1 MSDLKEVINL
11 RDKFFEEQE
20 KLYLA
25 MVNQIN
31 SQMKELLKN
40 DLGNQ
45 LANNCARD
53 FAGEIV
59 RNYLPV
65 NTGEMYITAD
75 QMFDRIINFRYDN
88 DIDPLSS
95 NEEIRKMLYNNENSE
110 IFNQIAEESQKAQ
123 EKLFTIDR
131 KKDSITKNAQEAYR
145 DKKKKT
151 NKEGDIITNKKGY
164 IIYDELTGKKGKF
177 LEYEGKNG
185 QQHKRSEM
193 HADHIQSREAARYNS
208 EYITEKGVE
217 KLKEFI
223 NSDDNFQIIHASA
236 NTSKGDVRAY
246 LGKDGKVYC
255 DKDKGVDI
263 TYKATPEQMA
273 EVTCQMWEKIDEG
286 RKGQSEKK
294 IKTLKK
300 AGYLDKNCKVKKEAK
315 EKLEKQY
322 EKSMN
327 EESRVILKNIKYHS
341 VGKTAMKSTAA
352 SFPKIFAGQIMY
364 YGIPPIVYETKCII
378 KNRNVDLDNFFIK
391 LQKAFKRIIEYMQ
404 SKLSNMFSNIAHNSL
419 KSFLRS
425 FFYII
430 IDLLKATVKKI
441 FIMIKEVVMSF
452 VNSIKI
458 LGDKN
463 RTAAEKADA
472 IVNTL
477 GITISSIAVN
487 VIIEYLEVQFP
498 FLKPFT
504 DPLQVIITILT
515 TNIVM
520 LILQKM
526 DIFNVRYGLMV
537 AKIKEIFEE
546 GRAEYREQ
554 LQQLEDETYK
564 NIDKIL
570 EQTEFELFNVI
581 TDISSADINEKDLK
595 DEIDIIN
602 KTFNMGIDLE
612 KEWNQFAY
620 N

>member
-95 NEEIRKMLYNNENSE
+95 NEEIRKMFYNNENRE
-110 IFNQIAEESQKAQ
+110 MLNKIAEESQKAQ
-123 EKLFTIDR
+123 KQLFTEDR
-131 KKDSITKNAQEAYR
+131 SQDKLDREGKLKYRESKKDENGLLT
-145 DKKKKT
+145 
-151 NKEGDIITNKKGY
+151 
-164 IIYDELTGKKGKF
+164 DELTGQKGEF
-177 LEYEGKNG
+177 LEYEKNG
-185 QQHKRSEM
+185 QKYQKSDM
-193 HADHIQSREAARYNS
+193 HADHIQARAAAKYNS

-217 KLKEFI
+217 ELKEFI

-236 NTSKGDVRAY
+236 NTSKGDVR
-246 LGKDGKVYC
+246 VY
-255 DKDKGVDI
+255 DENGIDI
-263 TYKATPEQMA
+263 TYKATPEQMTEA
-273 EVTCQMWEKIDEG
+273 TCQMWEKDTKSG
-286 RKGQSEKK
+286 N
-294 IKTLKK
+294 KK
-300 AGYLDKNCKVKKEAK
+300 AILKEKGYLDEDGKKVKKEVR
-315 EKLEKQY
+315 EKLKKQY

-327 EESRVILKNIKYHS
+327 EESKVILKNIKYHS

-570 EQTEFELFNVI
+570 EQTEFEIFNVI
-581 TDISSADINEKDLK
+581 TDIYSADINEKDLK

>member
-1 MSDLKEVINL
+1 MSNLEEVINL
-11 RDKFFEEQE
+11 RDKFFEEQD

-40 DLGNQ
+40 NLGNQ
-45 LANNCARD
+45 LANNCAKD

-95 NEEIRKMLYNNENSE
+95 NDEIRKMIYNNENSE

-123 EKLFTIDR
+123 KQLFIEDRSQDKLDR
-131 KKDSITKNAQEAYR
+131 EGKLRYRESKKDENGILT
-145 DKKKKT
+145 
-151 NKEGDIITNKKGY
+151 
-164 IIYDELTGKKGKF
+164 DELTGQKGEL
-177 LEYEGKNG
+177 LEFEKNG
-185 QQHKRSEM
+185 QKYQKSDM
-193 HADHIQSREAARYNS
+193 HADHIQSRAAATYNS

-217 KLKEFI
+217 ELREFI

-236 NTSKGDVRAY
+236 NTSKGDAR
-246 LGKDGKVYC
+246 VY
-255 DKDKGVDI
+255 DKNGIDI
-263 TYKATPEQMA
+263 TYKATPEQMVEA
-273 EVTCQMWEKIDEG
+273 TCERWEEDTKSGNKKTIL
-286 RKGQSEKK
+286 KEK
-294 IKTLKK
+294 
-300 AGYLDKNCKVKKEAK
+300 GYLDKNGKVKKEVK

-322 EKSMN
+322 KKSMN
-327 EESRVILKNIKYHS
+327 KESRVILQNINYSS
-341 VGKTAMKSTAA
+341 VSKSAFNNTVM
-352 SFPKIFAGQIMY
+352 SFPKILAGQLMY

-378 KNRNVDLDNFFIK
+378 KNRNVDLDGFFVK
-391 LQKAFKRIIEYMQ
+391 LKKAFKRIIAYMQ
-404 SKLSNMFSNIAHNSL
+404 SKLKNIIGNMAQNSL
-419 KSFLRS
+419 KSFLRN
-425 FFYII
+425 FFDMII
-430 IDLLKATVKKI
+430 EMLKATVKRI
-441 FIMIKEVVMSF
+441 FKMIKDVVMAL

-472 IVNTL
+472 VVTTL

-487 VIIEYLEVQFP
+487 VIIEILEKQCAP
-498 FLKPFT
+498 LKPFT

-520 LILQKM
+520 LILQKV

-546 GRAEYREQ
+546 GRAEYKEQ
-554 LQQLEDETYK
+554 LKLLEDETNT

-570 EQTEFELFNVI
+570 EQTEFEIFNVI
-581 TDISSADINEKDLK
+581 TDISSADINERDLK

-602 KTFNMGIDLE
+602 KTFNMGIDLQE
-612 KEWNQFAY
+612 EWNQFAY

>member
-1 MSDLKEVINL
+1 MSNLEEVINL
-11 RDKFFEEQE
+11 RDKFFEEQD

-40 DLGNQ
+40 NLGNQ
-45 LANNCARD
+45 LASNCAKD

-95 NEEIRKMLYNNENSE
+95 NDEIRKMFYNNENRE
-110 IFNQIAEESQKAQ
+110 MLNKIAEESQKAQ
-123 EKLFTIDR
+123 KQLFIEDRSQDKLDR
-131 KKDSITKNAQEAYR
+131 KGKLKYRESKKDENGILT
-145 DKKKKT
+145 
-151 NKEGDIITNKKGY
+151 
-164 IIYDELTGKKGKF
+164 DELTGQKGEL
-177 LEYEGKNG
+177 LEFEKNG
-185 QQHKRSEM
+185 QKYQKSDM
-193 HADHIQSREAARYNS
+193 HADHIQARASAKYNS
-208 EYITEKGVE
+208 EYITEKGVDE
-217 KLKEFI
+217 LRKFI

-236 NTSKGDVRAY
+236 NTSKGDVRVY
-246 LGKDGKVYC
+246 LGKDGNVYC

-273 EVTCQMWEKIDEG
+273 EVTCQIWEKDTKSGNKKTIL
-286 RKGQSEKK
+286 KEK
-294 IKTLKK
+294 
-300 AGYLDKNCKVKKEAK
+300 GYLDKKGEKVKKEVR

-327 EESRVILKNIKYHS
+327 KESRVILQNIKYHS
-341 VGKTAMKSTAA
+341 VGKTAMKNTVA
-352 SFPKIFAGQIMY
+352 SFPKILAGQLMY

-378 KNRNVDLDNFFIK
+378 KNRNVDLDGFFVK
-391 LQKAFKRIIEYMQ
+391 LKKAFKRIIAYMQ
-404 SKLSNMFSNIAHNSL
+404 SKLKNIIGNMAQNSL
-419 KSFLRS
+419 KSFLRN
-425 FFYII
+425 FFDMII
-430 IDLLKATVKKI
+430 EMLKATVKRI
-441 FIMIKEVVMSF
+441 FKMIKDVVMAL

-472 IVNTL
+472 VVTTL

-487 VIIEYLEVQFP
+487 VIIEILEKQCAP
-498 FLKPFT
+498 LKPFT

-520 LILQKM
+520 LILQKV

-554 LQQLEDETYK
+554 LQQLENETYK

-570 EQTEFELFNVI
+570 EQTEFEIFNVI

-595 DEIDIIN
+595 DEINIIN
-602 KTFNMGIDLE
+602 ETFNMGIDLQE
-612 KEWNQFAY
+612 EWNQFAY

>member
-1 MSDLKEVINL
+1 MSNLEEVINL

-31 SQMKELLKN
+31 SQMRKLLKN
-40 DLGNQ
+40 DLGNE

-95 NEEIRKMLYNNENSE
+95 NEEIRKMFYNNENRE
-110 IFNQIAEESQKAQ
+110 MLNKIAEESQKAQ
-123 EKLFTIDR
+123 KQLFTEDR
-131 KKDSITKNAQEAYR
+131 SQDKLDREGKLKYRESKKDENGLLT
-145 DKKKKT
+145 
-151 NKEGDIITNKKGY
+151 
-164 IIYDELTGKKGKF
+164 DELTGQKGEF
-177 LEYEGKNG
+177 LEYEKNG
-185 QQHKRSEM
+185 QKYQKSDM
-193 HADHIQSREAARYNS
+193 HADHIQARAAAKYNS

-217 KLKEFI
+217 ELKEFI

-236 NTSKGDVRAY
+236 NTSKGDVR
-246 LGKDGKVYC
+246 VY
-255 DKDKGVDI
+255 DENGIDI
-263 TYKATPEQMA
+263 TYKATPEQMTEA
-273 EVTCQMWEKIDEG
+273 TCQMWEKDTKSG
-286 RKGQSEKK
+286 N
-294 IKTLKK
+294 KK
-300 AGYLDKNCKVKKEAK
+300 AILKEKGYLDEDGKKVKKEVR
-315 EKLEKQY
+315 EKLKKQY

-425 FFYII
+425 FFYIL

-554 LQQLEDETYK
+554 LQQLENETYK

-602 KTFNMGIDLE
+602 KTFNMGINLQE
-612 KEWNQFAY
+612 EWSQFAY

>member
-1 MSDLKEVINL
+1 MSNLEEVINL

-31 SQMKELLKN
+31 SQMRKLLKN
-40 DLGNQ
+40 DLGNE

-123 EKLFTIDR
+123 EKLFTVPR
-131 KKDSITKNAQEAYR
+131 KKDKITAEAQEAYR

-177 LEYEGKNG
+177 LKYEGKNG
-185 QQHKRSEM
+185 QQHQKSDM
-193 HADHIQSREAARYNS
+193 HADHIQSRDAARYNS
-208 EYITEKGVE
+208 EYITDKGVE
-217 KLKEFI
+217 ELREFI
-223 NSDDNFQIIHASA
+223 NSDDNFQIIHSSA
-236 NTSKGDVRAY
+236 NTSKGDVR
-246 LGKDGKVYC
+246 VY
-255 DKDKGVDI
+255 DENGIDI
-263 TYKATPEQMA
+263 TYKATPEQYT
-273 EVTCQMWEKIDEG
+273 EVICNMWEKIDEHK
-286 RKGQSEKK
+286 KGKSEKK
-294 IKTLKK
+294 IETLKK
-300 AGYLDKNCKVKKEAK
+300 AGYLDKNGKVRKDTK
-315 EKLEKQY
+315 EKLQDSIK
-322 EKSMN
+322 KSMN
-327 EESRVILKNIKYHS
+327 EESIVILKNIKYHS

-425 FFYII
+425 FFYIL

-504 DPLQVIITILT
+504 DPLQVIISILT

-554 LQQLEDETYK
+554 LQQLENETYK

>member
-1 MSDLKEVINL
+1 MSNLEEVINL

-31 SQMKELLKN
+31 SQMRKLLKN
-40 DLGNQ
+40 DLGNE

-95 NEEIRKMLYNNENSE
+95 NEEIRKMFYNNENRE
-110 IFNQIAEESQKAQ
+110 MLNKIAEESQKAQ
-123 EKLFTIDR
+123 KQLFTEDR
-131 KKDSITKNAQEAYR
+131 SQDKLDREGKLKYRESKKDENGLLT
-145 DKKKKT
+145 
-151 NKEGDIITNKKGY
+151 
-164 IIYDELTGKKGKF
+164 DELTGQKGEF
-177 LEYEGKNG
+177 LEYEKNG
-185 QQHKRSEM
+185 QKYQKSDM
-193 HADHIQSREAARYNS
+193 HADHIQARAAAKYNS

-217 KLKEFI
+217 ELKEFI

-236 NTSKGDVRAY
+236 NTSKGDVR
-246 LGKDGKVYC
+246 VY
-255 DKDKGVDI
+255 DENGIDI
-263 TYKATPEQMA
+263 TYKATPEQMTEA
-273 EVTCQMWEKIDEG
+273 TCQMWEKDTKSG
-286 RKGQSEKK
+286 N
-294 IKTLKK
+294 KK
-300 AGYLDKNCKVKKEAK
+300 AILKEKGYLDEDGKKVKKEVR
-315 EKLEKQY
+315 EKLKKQY

-327 EESRVILKNIKYHS
+327 EESKVILKNIKYHS

-352 SFPKIFAGQIMY
+352 SFPRIFAGQIMY

-378 KNRNVDLDNFFIK
+378 KNRNANLDNFFVK
-391 LQKAFKRIIEYMQ
+391 LKKAFKRIIAYMQ
-404 SKLSNMFSNIAHNSL
+404 SKLKNIMGNIAHNSL
-419 KSFLRS
+419 KSFLRN
-425 FFYII
+425 FFDMII
-430 IDLLKATVKKI
+430 EMLKGTVKKI
-441 FIMIKEVVMSF
+441 FKMIKDIVMAF

-458 LGDKN
+458 LGDKK

-472 IVNTL
+472 VVTTL

-487 VIIEYLEVQFP
+487 VIIEILEKQCP
-498 FLKPFT
+498 PLKPFT

-520 LILQKM
+520 LILQKV

-546 GRAEYREQ
+546 GRTEYKEQ
-554 LQQLEDETYK
+554 LKLLEEETYT
-564 NIDKIL
+564 NIDKLL
-570 EQTEFELFNVI
+570 EETEFEIFNVI

-602 KTFNMGIDLE
+602 KTFNMGINLQE
-612 KEWNQFAY
+612 EWSQFAY

>member
-1 MSDLKEVINL
+1 MSNLEEVINL

-123 EKLFTIDR
+123 KQLFTEDR
-131 KKDSITKNAQEAYR
+131 SQDRLDREGKLKYRESKKDENGILT
-145 DKKKKT
+145 
-151 NKEGDIITNKKGY
+151 
-164 IIYDELTGKKGKF
+164 DELTGQKGEF
-177 LEYEGKNG
+177 LEYEKNG
-185 QQHKRSEM
+185 QKYQKSDM
-193 HADHIQSREAARYNS
+193 HADHIQSRAAAKYNS

-217 KLKEFI
+217 ELKEFI

-236 NTSKGDVRAY
+236 NTSKGDVR
-246 LGKDGKVYC
+246 VY
-255 DKDKGVDI
+255 DENGIDI
-263 TYKATPEQMA
+263 TYKATPEQMVEA
-273 EVTCQMWEKIDEG
+273 TCKIWEKHTKSGNKNAIL
-286 RKGQSEKK
+286 KEK
-294 IKTLKK
+294 
-300 AGYLDKNCKVKKEAK
+300 GYLDKNDKVKKDVR
-315 EKLEKQY
+315 EKLKKQY

-327 EESRVILKNIKYHS
+327 EESKIILKNIKYHS

-463 RTAAEKADA
+463 RTAEEKADA

-570 EQTEFELFNVI
+570 EQTEFEIFNVI
-581 TDISSADINEKDLK
+581 TDIYSADINEKDLK

>member
-123 EKLFTIDR
+123 KQLFTEDRSQDKLDRRKSKYRESKID
-131 KKDSITKNAQEAYR
+131 
-145 DKKKKT
+145 
-151 NKEGDIITNKKGY
+151 GKGN
-164 IIYDELTGKKGKF
+164 IYDELTGKKGKF
-177 LEYEGKNG
+177 LKYEGKNG
-185 QQHKRSEM
+185 QQHQKSDM

-217 KLKEFI
+217 ELREFI
-223 NSDDNFQIIHASA
+223 NSNNNFQIIHASA
-236 NTSKGDVRAY
+236 NTSKGDVR
-246 LGKDGKVYC
+246 VY
-255 DKDKGVDI
+255 DENEVDI
-263 TYKATPEQMA
+263 TYKATPEQYT
-273 EVTCQMWEKIDEG
+273 EVICNRLETKYEDRAG
-286 RKGQSEKK
+286 KGEKK

-300 AGYLDKNCKVKKEAK
+300 AGYLDKNGKVRKEVK
-315 EKLEKQY
+315 EKLQNSIK
-322 EKSMN
+322 KSMN

-341 VGKTAMKSTAA
+341 VGKTAMKNTVA
-352 SFPKIFAGQIMY
+352 SFPKIFAGQLMY
-364 YGIPPIVYETKCII
+364 YGIPPMVYETKCII
-378 KNRNVDLDNFFIK
+378 KNRNTDLDNFFVK
-391 LQKAFKRIIEYMQ
+391 LQKAFKRIIAYMQ

-441 FIMIKEVVMSF
+441 FIMIKEVVMAF

-472 IVNTL
+472 VVTTL

-498 FLKPFT
+498 FLKSFT

-546 GRAEYREQ
+546 GRAEYKEQ
-554 LQQLEDETYK
+554 LKLLEDETYT
-564 NIDKIL
+564 NIDKLL
-570 EQTEFELFNVI
+570 EEAEFEIFNVI

-595 DEIDIIN
+595 YEIDIIN

-612 KEWNQFAY
+612 EEWNQFAY

>member
-1 MSDLKEVINL
+1 MSNLEEVINL

-31 SQMKELLKN
+31 SQMKELLKK
-40 DLGNQ
+40 DLGNEFMT
-45 LANNCARD
+45 NCARD

-59 RNYLPV
+59 RNYLPM

-123 EKLFTIDR
+123 KQLFTVPR
-131 KKDSITKNAQEAYR
+131 KGDKITEKATKEYR
-145 DKKKKT
+145 DSRT
-151 NKEGDIITNKKGY
+151 NEKGF
-164 IIYDELTGKKGKF
+164 IYDELTGKKGK
-177 LEYEGKNG
+177 
-185 QQHKRSEM
+185 SDM
-193 HADHIQSREAARYNS
+193 HADHIQARAAAKYNS

-217 KLKEFI
+217 ELKEFI

-236 NTSKGDVRAY
+236 NTSKGDVR
-246 LGKDGKVYC
+246 VY
-255 DKDKGVDI
+255 DENGIDI
-263 TYKATPEQMA
+263 TYKATPEQMVEA
-273 EVTCQMWEKIDEG
+273 TCKRWKEHTKSGNKNAILKEK
-286 RKGQSEKK
+286 
-294 IKTLKK
+294 
-300 AGYLDKNCKVKKEAK
+300 GYLDKNDEVKKDVR
-315 EKLEKQY
+315 EKLKKQY

-327 EESRVILKNIKYHS
+327 EESKVILKNIKYHS
-341 VGKTAMKSTAA
+341 VGKTAMKNTVA
-352 SFPKIFAGQIMY
+352 SFPKIFAGQLMY

-378 KNRNVDLDNFFIK
+378 SNKNAGLDSFFVK
-391 LQKAFKRIIEYMQ
+391 LQKAFKRVINYMR
-404 SKLSNMFSNIAHNSL
+404 SKLKNIMGNIAHNSL
-419 KSFLRS
+419 KSFLRN
-425 FFYII
+425 FFYIL
-430 IDLLKATVKKI
+430 IDLLKATVKRVFK
-441 FIMIKEVVMSF
+441 MIKDIVMAL

-487 VIIEYLEVQFP
+487 VIIEYLEIQFP
-498 FLKPFT
+498 FLKPLS

-515 TNIVM
+515 ANISM

-546 GRAEYREQ
+546 GRAEYKEQ
-554 LQQLEDETYK
+554 LKLLEDETYT
-564 NIDKIL
+564 NIDKLL
-570 EQTEFELFNVI
+570 EEAEFELFNVI
-581 TDISSADINEKDLK
+581 TDISSADVNEKDLK

>member
-1 MSDLKEVINL
+1 MSNLEEVINL

-31 SQMKELLKN
+31 SQMRKLLKN
-40 DLGNQ
+40 DLGNE

-59 RNYLPV
+59 RNYLPM

-95 NEEIRKMLYNNENSE
+95 NEEIRKMFYNNENRE
-110 IFNQIAEESQKAQ
+110 MLNKIAEESQKAQ
-123 EKLFTIDR
+123 KQLFTEDR
-131 KKDSITKNAQEAYR
+131 YSDGTQNRINNYR
-145 DKKKKT
+145 R
-151 NKEGDIITNKKGY
+151 NKEKESNGVLI
-164 IIYDELTGKKGKF
+164 DELTS
-177 LEYEGKNG
+177 KNLDD
-185 QQHKRSEM
+185 SLVNV
-193 HADHIQSREAARYNS
+193 DHIQPRAKAQYNKD
-208 EYITEKGVE
+208 YITEKGI
-217 KLKEFI
+217 KELQEFY
-223 NSDDNFQIIHASA
+223 NSKFNFQIINETA
-236 NTSKGDVRAY
+236 NKSKNA
-246 LGKDGKVYC
+246 
-255 DKDKGVDI
+255 
-263 TYKATPEQMA
+263 TYSEDPKTMTENI
-273 EVTCQMWEKIDEG
+273 CEKW
-286 RKGQSEKK
+286 RNNYK
-294 IKTLKK
+294 LKE
-300 AGYLDKNCKVKKEAK
+300 AGYLEESGKVKPEVKERLYNNIK
-315 EKLEKQY
+315 
-322 EKSMN
+322 KSMN

-425 FFYII
+425 FFYIL

-554 LQQLEDETYK
+554 LQQLENETYK

>member
-11 RDKFFEEQE
+11 RDKFFEEQD

-31 SQMKELLKN
+31 SQMKELLKK
-40 DLGNQ
+40 DLGNEFMT
-45 LANNCARD
+45 NCARD

-236 NTSKGDVRAY
+236 NTSKGDVR
-246 LGKDGKVYC
+246 VY
-255 DKDKGVDI
+255 DENGIDI
-263 TYKATPEQMA
+263 TYKATPEQMVEA
-273 EVTCQMWEKIDEG
+273 TCERWEEDTKSG
-286 RKGQSEKK
+286 N
-294 IKTLKK
+294 KK
-300 AGYLDKNCKVKKEAK
+300 AILKEKGYLDKNGKVKKEVK
-315 EKLEKQY
+315 EKLKKQY
-322 EKSMN
+322 KESMN
-327 EESRVILKNIKYHS
+327 KESGIILQNINYSSVSKNAFNNT
-341 VGKTAMKSTAA
+341 VM

-378 KNRNVDLDNFFIK
+378 SNKNAGLDSFFVK
-391 LQKAFKRIIEYMQ
+391 LQKAFKRVINYMR
-404 SKLSNMFSNIAHNSL
+404 SKLKNIMGNIAHNSL
-419 KSFLRS
+419 KSFLRN
-425 FFYII
+425 FFYIL
-430 IDLLKATVKKI
+430 IDLLKATVKRVFK
-441 FIMIKEVVMSF
+441 MIKDIVMAL

-487 VIIEYLEVQFP
+487 VIIEYLEIQFP
-498 FLKPFT
+498 FLKPLS

-515 TNIVM
+515 ANISM

-554 LQQLEDETYK
+554 LKLLEDETYT
-564 NIDKIL
+564 NIDKLL
-570 EQTEFELFNVI
+570 EEAEFELFNVI

-595 DEIDIIN
+595 EEIDIIN
-602 KTFNMGIDLE
+602 KTFNMGIDLQE
-612 KEWNQFAY
+612 EWNQFAY

>member
-1 MSDLKEVINL
+1 MSNLEEVINL

-95 NEEIRKMLYNNENSE
+95 NDEIRKMLYNNENSE

-123 EKLFTIDR
+123 KRLFTEDR
-131 KKDSITKNAQEAYR
+131 SQDKLDREGKLKYRESKKDENGLLT
-145 DKKKKT
+145 
-151 NKEGDIITNKKGY
+151 
-164 IIYDELTGKKGKF
+164 DELTGQKGEF
-177 LEYEGKNG
+177 LEYEKNG
-185 QQHKRSEM
+185 QKYQKIDM
-193 HADHIQSREAARYNS
+193 HADHIQARAAAKYNS

-236 NTSKGDVRAY
+236 NTSKGDVR
-246 LGKDGKVYC
+246 VY
-255 DKDKGVDI
+255 DENGIDI
-263 TYKATPEQMA
+263 TYKATPEQMVEA
-273 EVTCQMWEKIDEG
+273 TCERWEEDTKSG
-286 RKGQSEKK
+286 N
-294 IKTLKK
+294 KK
-300 AGYLDKNCKVKKEAK
+300 AILKEKGYLDKNDEVKKDVR
-315 EKLEKQY
+315 EKLKKQY

-327 EESRVILKNIKYHS
+327 EESKVILKNIKYHS

-391 LQKAFKRIIEYMQ
+391 LQKAFERIIDYMQ
-404 SKLSNMFSNIAHNSL
+404 SNLSNMFSNIAHNSL
-419 KSFLRS
+419 KSFLRI
-425 FFYII
+425 FFDMII
-430 IDLLKATVKKI
+430 EMLKGTVKKI
-441 FIMIKEVVMSF
+441 FKMIKDIVMAF

-472 IVNTL
+472 VVTTL

-487 VIIEYLEVQFP
+487 VIIEILEKQCQP
-498 FLKPFT
+498 LKPFT

-520 LILQKM
+520 LILQKV

-546 GRAEYREQ
+546 GRAEYKEQ
-554 LQQLEDETYK
+554 LKLLEDETYT
-564 NIDKIL
+564 NIDKLL
-570 EQTEFELFNVI
+570 EEAEFELFNVI

-602 KTFNMGIDLE
+602 KTFNMGINLQE
-612 KEWNQFAY
+612 EWSQFAY

>member
-1 MSDLKEVINL
+1 
-11 RDKFFEEQE
+11 
-20 KLYLA
+20 

-31 SQMKELLKN
+31 SQMRKLLKN
-40 DLGNQ
+40 DLGNE

-95 NEEIRKMLYNNENSE
+95 NEEIRKMFYNNENRE
-110 IFNQIAEESQKAQ
+110 MLNKIAEESQKAQ
-123 EKLFTIDR
+123 KQLFTEDR
-131 KKDSITKNAQEAYR
+131 SQDKLDREGKLKYRESKKDENGLLT
-145 DKKKKT
+145 
-151 NKEGDIITNKKGY
+151 
-164 IIYDELTGKKGKF
+164 DELTGQKGEF
-177 LEYEGKNG
+177 LEYEKNG
-185 QQHKRSEM
+185 QKYQKIDM
-193 HADHIQSREAARYNS
+193 HADHIQARAAAKYNS

-236 NTSKGDVRAY
+236 NTSKGDVR
-246 LGKDGKVYC
+246 VY
-255 DKDKGVDI
+255 DENGIDI
-263 TYKATPEQMA
+263 TYKATPEQMTEA
-273 EVTCQMWEKIDEG
+273 TCQMWEKDTKSG
-286 RKGQSEKK
+286 N
-294 IKTLKK
+294 KK
-300 AGYLDKNCKVKKEAK
+300 AILKEKGYLDEDGKKVKKEVR
-315 EKLEKQY
+315 EKLKKQY

-327 EESRVILKNIKYHS
+327 EESKVILKNIKYHS

-391 LQKAFKRIIEYMQ
+391 LQKAFERIIDYMQ
-404 SKLSNMFSNIAHNSL
+404 SNLSNMFSNIAHNSL
-419 KSFLRS
+419 KSFLRI
-425 FFYII
+425 FFDMII
-430 IDLLKATVKKI
+430 EMLKGTVKKI
-441 FIMIKEVVMSF
+441 FKMIKDIVMAF

-472 IVNTL
+472 VVTTL

-487 VIIEYLEVQFP
+487 VIIEILEKQCQP
-498 FLKPFT
+498 LKPFT

-520 LILQKM
+520 LILQKV

-546 GRAEYREQ
+546 GRAEYKEQ
-554 LQQLEDETYK
+554 LKLLEDETYT
-564 NIDKIL
+564 NIDKLL
-570 EQTEFELFNVI
+570 EEAEFELFNVI

-602 KTFNMGIDLE
+602 KTFNMGINLQE
-612 KEWNQFAY
+612 EWSQFAY

>member
-31 SQMKELLKN
+31 SQMKELLKK
-40 DLGNQ
+40 DLGNEFMT
-45 LANNCARD
+45 NCARD

-95 NEEIRKMLYNNENSE
+95 NEEIRKMFYNNENRE
-110 IFNQIAEESQKAQ
+110 MLNKIAEESQKAQ
-123 EKLFTIDR
+123 KQLFTENRSQDKLDR
-131 KKDSITKNAQEAYR
+131 EGKLKYRESKKDENGLLT
-145 DKKKKT
+145 
-151 NKEGDIITNKKGY
+151 
-164 IIYDELTGKKGKF
+164 DELTGQKGEF
-177 LEYEGKNG
+177 LEYEKNG
-185 QQHKRSEM
+185 QKYQKSDM
-193 HADHIQSREAARYNS
+193 HADHIQARAAAKYNS

-217 KLKEFI
+217 ELKEFY

-236 NTSKGDVRAY
+236 NTSKGDVR
-246 LGKDGKVYC
+246 VY
-255 DKDKGVDI
+255 DENGIDI
-263 TYKATPEQMA
+263 TYKATPEQMTEA
-273 EVTCQMWEKIDEG
+273 TCQMWEKDTKSG
-286 RKGQSEKK
+286 N
-294 IKTLKK
+294 KK
-300 AGYLDKNCKVKKEAK
+300 AILKEKGYLDEDGKKVKKEVR
-315 EKLEKQY
+315 EKLKKQY

-327 EESRVILKNIKYHS
+327 EESKVILKNIKYHS

-430 IDLLKATVKKI
+430 IDLLKATVKRVFK
-441 FIMIKEVVMSF
+441 MIKDIVMAL

-487 VIIEYLEVQFP
+487 VIIEYLEIQFP
-498 FLKPFT
+498 FLKPLS

-515 TNIVM
+515 ANISM

-546 GRAEYREQ
+546 GRAEYKEQ
-554 LQQLEDETYK
+554 LKLLEDETYT
-564 NIDKIL
+564 NIDKLL
-570 EQTEFELFNVI
+570 EEAEFELFNVI

-595 DEIDIIN
+595 EEIDIIN
-602 KTFNMGIDLE
+602 KTFNMGINLQE
-612 KEWNQFAY
+612 EWNQFAY

>member
-1 MSDLKEVINL
+1 MSNLEEVINL

-31 SQMKELLKN
+31 SQMKELLKK
-40 DLGNQ
+40 DLGNEFMT
-45 LANNCARD
+45 NCARD

-95 NEEIRKMLYNNENSE
+95 NEEIRKMFYNNENRE
-110 IFNQIAEESQKAQ
+110 MLNKIAEESQKAQ
-123 EKLFTIDR
+123 KQLFTEDR
-131 KKDSITKNAQEAYR
+131 SQDKLDREGKLKYRESKKDENGILT
-145 DKKKKT
+145 
-151 NKEGDIITNKKGY
+151 
-164 IIYDELTGKKGKF
+164 DELTRQKGEF
-177 LEYEGKNG
+177 LEYEKNG
-185 QQHKRSEM
+185 QKYQKSDM
-193 HADHIQSREAARYNS
+193 HADHIQARAAAKYNS

-217 KLKEFI
+217 ELKEFY

-236 NTSKGDVRAY
+236 NTSKGDVR
-246 LGKDGKVYC
+246 VY
-255 DKDKGVDI
+255 DENGIDI
-263 TYKATPEQMA
+263 TYKATPEQMVEA
-273 EVTCQMWEKIDEG
+273 TCERWEEDTKSG
-286 RKGQSEKK
+286 N
-294 IKTLKK
+294 KK
-300 AGYLDKNCKVKKEAK
+300 AILKEKGYLDEDGKKVKKEVR
-315 EKLEKQY
+315 EKLKKRY

-327 EESRVILKNIKYHS
+327 EESKVILKNIKYHS

-391 LQKAFKRIIEYMQ
+391 LQKAFERIIDYMQ
-404 SKLSNMFSNIAHNSL
+404 SNLSNMFSNIAHNSL
-419 KSFLRS
+419 KSFLRI
-425 FFYII
+425 FFDMII
-430 IDLLKATVKKI
+430 EMLKGTVKKI
-441 FIMIKEVVMSF
+441 FKMIKDIVMAF

-472 IVNTL
+472 VVTTL

-487 VIIEYLEVQFP
+487 VIIEILEKQCP
-498 FLKPFT
+498 PLKPFT

-546 GRAEYREQ
+546 GREEYREQ
-554 LQQLEDETYK
+554 LKLLEDETYT
-564 NIDKIL
+564 NIDKLL
-570 EQTEFELFNVI
+570 EEAEFELFNVI

-602 KTFNMGIDLE
+602 KTFNMGIDLQE
-612 KEWNQFAY
+612 EWNQFAY

>member
-1 MSDLKEVINL
+1 MSNLEEVINL

-59 RNYLPV
+59 RNYLPM

-95 NEEIRKMLYNNENSE
+95 NEEIRKMFYNNENRE
-110 IFNQIAEESQKAQ
+110 MLNKIAEESQKAQ
-123 EKLFTIDR
+123 KQLFTEDR
-131 KKDSITKNAQEAYR
+131 SQDKLDREGKLKYRESKKDENRLLT
-145 DKKKKT
+145 
-151 NKEGDIITNKKGY
+151 
-164 IIYDELTGKKGKF
+164 DELTGQKGEF
-177 LEYEGKNG
+177 LEYEKNG
-185 QQHKRSEM
+185 QKYQKSDM
-193 HADHIQSREAARYNS
+193 HADHIQARAAAKYNS

-217 KLKEFI
+217 ELKEFI

-236 NTSKGDVRAY
+236 NTSKGDVR
-246 LGKDGKVYC
+246 VY
-255 DKDKGVDI
+255 DENGIDI
-263 TYKATPEQMA
+263 TYKATPEQMTEA
-273 EVTCQMWEKIDEG
+273 TCQMWEKDTKSG
-286 RKGQSEKK
+286 N
-294 IKTLKK
+294 KK
-300 AGYLDKNCKVKKEAK
+300 AILKEKGYLDEDGKKVKKEVR
-315 EKLEKQY
+315 EKLKKQY

-327 EESRVILKNIKYHS
+327 EESKVILKNIKYHS
-341 VGKTAMKSTAA
+341 VGKTAMKNTVA
-352 SFPKIFAGQIMY
+352 SFPKIFAGQLMY

-378 KNRNVDLDNFFIK
+378 KNRNANLDNFFVK
-391 LQKAFKRIIEYMQ
+391 LKKAFKRVINYMR
-404 SKLSNMFSNIAHNSL
+404 SKLKNIMGNIAHNSL
-419 KSFLRS
+419 KSFLRN
-425 FFYII
+425 FFYIL
-430 IDLLKATVKKI
+430 IDLLKATVKRVFK
-441 FIMIKEVVMSF
+441 MIKDIVMAL

-487 VIIEYLEVQFP
+487 VIIEYLEIQFP
-498 FLKPFT
+498 FLKPLS

-515 TNIVM
+515 ANISM

-546 GRAEYREQ
+546 GRAEYKEQ
-554 LQQLEDETYK
+554 LKLLEDETYT
-564 NIDKIL
+564 NIDKLL
-570 EQTEFELFNVI
+570 EEVEFELFNVI

>member
-1 MSDLKEVINL
+1 MSNLEEVINL

-95 NEEIRKMLYNNENSE
+95 NDEIRKMLYNNENSE

-123 EKLFTIDR
+123 KQLFTEDR
-131 KKDSITKNAQEAYR
+131 SQDKLDREGKLKYRESKKDENGILT
-145 DKKKKT
+145 
-151 NKEGDIITNKKGY
+151 
-164 IIYDELTGKKGKF
+164 DELTGQKGEF
-177 LEYEGKNG
+177 LEYEKNG
-185 QQHKRSEM
+185 QKYQKSDM
-193 HADHIQSREAARYNS
+193 HADHIQSRAAAKYNS

-236 NTSKGDVRAY
+236 NTSKGDVRVY
-246 LGKDGKVYC
+246 LGEDGKVYC

-263 TYKATPEQMA
+263 TYKATPEQMT
-273 EVTCQMWEKIDEG
+273 EVTCQMWVKDTKSG
-286 RKGQSEKK
+286 N
-294 IKTLKK
+294 KK
-300 AGYLDKNCKVKKEAK
+300 AILKEKGYLDEDGKKVKKEVR
-315 EKLEKQY
+315 EKLKKQY

-327 EESRVILKNIKYHS
+327 EESKIILKNIKYHS

-378 KNRNVDLDNFFIK
+378 KNRNADLDNFFVK
-391 LQKAFKRIIEYMQ
+391 LKKAFKRIIAYMQ
-404 SKLSNMFSNIAHNSL
+404 SKLKNIMGNIAHNSL
-419 KSFLRS
+419 KSFLRI
-425 FFYII
+425 FFDMII
-430 IDLLKATVKKI
+430 EMLKGTIKKI
-441 FIMIKEVVMSF
+441 FKMIKDIVMAF

-472 IVNTL
+472 VVTTL

-487 VIIEYLEVQFP
+487 VIIEILEKQCP
-498 FLKPFT
+498 PLKPFT

-546 GRAEYREQ
+546 GRAEYKEQ
-554 LQQLEDETYK
+554 LKLLEEETYT
-564 NIDKIL
+564 NIDKLL
-570 EQTEFELFNVI
+570 EETEFEIFNVI

-602 KTFNMGIDLE
+602 KTFNMEINLQE
-612 KEWNQFAY
+612 EWSQFAY

>member
-1 MSDLKEVINL
+1 MSNLEEVINL

-123 EKLFTIDR
+123 KQLFTEDR
-131 KKDSITKNAQEAYR
+131 YSDGTQNRINNYR
-145 DKKKKT
+145 R
-151 NKEGDIITNKKGY
+151 NKEKESNGVLI
-164 IIYDELTGKKGKF
+164 DELTS
-177 LEYEGKNG
+177 KNLDD
-185 QQHKRSEM
+185 SLVNV
-193 HADHIQSREAARYNS
+193 DHIQPRAKAQYNKD
-208 EYITEKGVE
+208 YITEKGI
-217 KLKEFI
+217 KELQEFY
-223 NSDDNFQIIHASA
+223 NSKFNFQIINETA
-236 NTSKGDVRAY
+236 NKSKNA
-246 LGKDGKVYC
+246 
-255 DKDKGVDI
+255 
-263 TYKATPEQMA
+263 TYSEDPKTMTENI
-273 EVTCQMWEKIDEG
+273 CEKW
-286 RKGQSEKK
+286 RNNYK
-294 IKTLKK
+294 LKE
-300 AGYLDKNCKVKKEAK
+300 AGYLEESGKVKPEVKERLYNNIK
-315 EKLEKQY
+315 
-322 EKSMN
+322 KSMN
-327 EESRVILKNIKYHS
+327 EESKVILKNIKYHS

-391 LQKAFKRIIEYMQ
+391 LQKAFERIIDYMQ
-404 SKLSNMFSNIAHNSL
+404 SNLSNMFSNIAHNSL
-419 KSFLRS
+419 KSFLRI
-425 FFYII
+425 FFDMII
-430 IDLLKATVKKI
+430 EMLKGTVKKI
-441 FIMIKEVVMSF
+441 FKMIKDIVMAF

-472 IVNTL
+472 VVTTL

-487 VIIEYLEVQFP
+487 VIIEILEKQCP
-498 FLKPFT
+498 PLKPFT

-520 LILQKM
+520 LILQKV

-546 GRAEYREQ
+546 GRAEYKEQ
-554 LQQLEDETYK
+554 LKLLEDETYT
-564 NIDKIL
+564 NIDKLL
-570 EQTEFELFNVI
+570 EEAEFELFNVI

-602 KTFNMGIDLE
+602 KTFNMGIDLQE
-612 KEWNQFAY
+612 EWNQFAY

>member
-1 MSDLKEVINL
+1 MSNLEEVINL

-31 SQMKELLKN
+31 SQMRKLLKN
-40 DLGNQ
+40 DLGNE

-59 RNYLPV
+59 RNYLPM

-88 DIDPLSS
+88 DIDLLSS

-123 EKLFTIDR
+123 KQLFTEDR
-131 KKDSITKNAQEAYR
+131 YSDGTQNRINNYR
-145 DKKKKT
+145 R
-151 NKEGDIITNKKGY
+151 NKEKESNGVLI
-164 IIYDELTGKKGKF
+164 DELTS
-177 LEYEGKNG
+177 KNLDD
-185 QQHKRSEM
+185 SLVNV
-193 HADHIQSREAARYNS
+193 DHIQPRAKAQYNKD
-208 EYITEKGVE
+208 YITEKGI
-217 KLKEFI
+217 KELQEFY
-223 NSDDNFQIIHASA
+223 NSKFNFQIINETA
-236 NTSKGDVRAY
+236 NKSKNA
-246 LGKDGKVYC
+246 
-255 DKDKGVDI
+255 
-263 TYKATPEQMA
+263 TYSEDPKTMTENI
-273 EVTCQMWEKIDEG
+273 CEKW
-286 RKGQSEKK
+286 RNNYK
-294 IKTLKK
+294 LKE
-300 AGYLDKNCKVKKEAK
+300 AGYLEESGKVKPEVKERLYNNIK
-315 EKLEKQY
+315 
-322 EKSMN
+322 KSMN
-327 EESRVILKNIKYHS
+327 KESKVILKNIKYHS
-341 VGKTAMKSTAA
+341 VGKTAIKSTAA

-554 LQQLEDETYK
+554 LQQLENETYK

>member
-1 MSDLKEVINL
+1 MSNLEEVINL

-31 SQMKELLKN
+31 SQMKELLKK
-40 DLGNQ
+40 DLGNEFMT
-45 LANNCARD
+45 NCARD
-53 FAGEIV
+53 FASEIV

-123 EKLFTIDR
+123 KQLFTEDR
-131 KKDSITKNAQEAYR
+131 SQDKLDREGKLKYRESKKDENGILT
-145 DKKKKT
+145 
-151 NKEGDIITNKKGY
+151 
-164 IIYDELTGKKGKF
+164 DELTGQKGEF
-177 LEYEGKNG
+177 LEYEKNG
-185 QQHKRSEM
+185 QKYQKSDM
-193 HADHIQSREAARYNS
+193 HADHIQSRAAAKYNS

-217 KLKEFI
+217 ELKEFY

-236 NTSKGDVRAY
+236 NTSKGDVR
-246 LGKDGKVYC
+246 VY
-255 DKDKGVDI
+255 DENGIDI
-263 TYKATPEQMA
+263 TYKATPEQMVEA
-273 EVTCQMWEKIDEG
+273 TCKRWKERTKSGNKNAILKEK
-286 RKGQSEKK
+286 
-294 IKTLKK
+294 
-300 AGYLDKNCKVKKEAK
+300 GYLDKNDEVKKDVR
-315 EKLEKQY
+315 EKLKKQY

-327 EESRVILKNIKYHS
+327 EESKVILKNIKYHS
-341 VGKTAMKSTAA
+341 VGKTSMKNTVA

-378 KNRNVDLDNFFIK
+378 KNRNADLDNFFVK
-391 LQKAFKRIIEYMQ
+391 LKKAFKRIIAYMQ

-419 KSFLRS
+419 KSFLRI
-425 FFYII
+425 FFDMII
-430 IDLLKATVKKI
+430 EMLKGTVKKI
-441 FIMIKEVVMSF
+441 FKMIKNIVMAF

-472 IVNTL
+472 VVTTL

-487 VIIEYLEVQFP
+487 VIIEILEKQCP
-498 FLKPFT
+498 PLKPFT

-546 GRAEYREQ
+546 GREEYREQ
-554 LQQLEDETYK
+554 LKLLEDETYT
-564 NIDKIL
+564 NIDKLL
-570 EQTEFELFNVI
+570 EEAEFELFNVI

-602 KTFNMGIDLE
+602 KTFNMGIDLQE
-612 KEWNQFAY
+612 EWNQFAY

>member
-1 MSDLKEVINL
+1 MSNLEEVINL

-59 RNYLPV
+59 RNYLPM

-95 NEEIRKMLYNNENSE
+95 NDEIRKMLYNNENSE

-123 EKLFTIDR
+123 KQLFTEDR
-131 KKDSITKNAQEAYR
+131 SQDKLDRERKLKYRESKKDENGLLT
-145 DKKKKT
+145 
-151 NKEGDIITNKKGY
+151 
-164 IIYDELTGKKGKF
+164 DELTGQKGEF
-177 LEYEGKNG
+177 LEYEKNG
-185 QQHKRSEM
+185 QKYQKSDM
-193 HADHIQSREAARYNS
+193 HADHIQSRAAAKYNS

-341 VGKTAMKSTAA
+341 VGKTAMKNTVA

-364 YGIPPIVYETKCII
+364 YGIPPMVYETKCII

-391 LQKAFKRIIEYMQ
+391 LQKAFKRIIAYMQ

-441 FIMIKEVVMSF
+441 FIMTKEVVMSF

-554 LQQLEDETYK
+554 LQQLENETYK

-612 KEWNQFAY
+612 KEWNQFTY

>member
-1 MSDLKEVINL
+1 MSNLEEVINL
-11 RDKFFEEQE
+11 RDKFFEEQD

-31 SQMKELLKN
+31 SQMKELLKK
-40 DLGNQ
+40 DLGNEFMT
-45 LANNCARD
+45 NCAKD

-59 RNYLPV
+59 RNYMPV

-95 NEEIRKMLYNNENSE
+95 NDEIRKMIYNNENSE

-123 EKLFTIDR
+123 KQLFIEDRSQDKLDR
-131 KKDSITKNAQEAYR
+131 EGKLRYRESKKDENGILT
-145 DKKKKT
+145 
-151 NKEGDIITNKKGY
+151 
-164 IIYDELTGKKGKF
+164 DELTGQKGEL
-177 LEYEGKNG
+177 LEFEKNG
-185 QQHKRSEM
+185 QKYQKSDM
-193 HADHIQSREAARYNS
+193 HADHIQSRAAATYNS

-217 KLKEFI
+217 ELRKFI

-236 NTSKGDVRAY
+236 NTSKGDVR
-246 LGKDGKVYC
+246 VY
-255 DKDKGVDI
+255 DENGIDI
-263 TYKATPEQMA
+263 TYKATPEQMVEA
-273 EVTCQMWEKIDEG
+273 TCKRWEEDTKSGNKKTIL
-286 RKGQSEKK
+286 KEK
-294 IKTLKK
+294 
-300 AGYLDKNCKVKKEAK
+300 GYLDKNGKVKKEVK

-322 EKSMN
+322 KKSMN
-327 EESRVILKNIKYHS
+327 KESRVILQNINYSSVSKNAFNNT
-341 VGKTAMKSTAA
+341 VM
-352 SFPKIFAGQIMY
+352 SFPKILAGQLMY

-378 KNRNVDLDNFFIK
+378 SNKNANLDSFFVK
-391 LQKAFKRIIEYMQ
+391 LQKAFKRVINYVR
-404 SKLSNMFSNIAHNSL
+404 SKLKNIMGNIAHNSL
-419 KSFLRS
+419 KSFLRN

-430 IDLLKATVKKI
+430 IEMLKATVKRI
-441 FIMIKEVVMSF
+441 FTMIKEVVMAL

-463 RTAAEKADA
+463 KNAAEKADA
-472 IVNTL
+472 IVSTL

-498 FLKPFT
+498 FLKPLS

-515 TNIVM
+515 ANISM

-546 GRAEYREQ
+546 GRAEYKEQ
-554 LQQLEDETYK
+554 LKLLEDETYT

-570 EQTEFELFNVI
+570 EQTEFEIFNVI

-602 KTFNMGIDLE
+602 KTFNMGIDLQE
-612 KEWNQFAY
+612 EWNQFAY

>member
-1 MSDLKEVINL
+1 MSNLEEVINL

-31 SQMKELLKN
+31 SQMKELLKK
-40 DLGNQ
+40 DLGNEFMT
-45 LANNCARD
+45 NCARD

-59 RNYLPV
+59 RNYLPM

-123 EKLFTIDR
+123 KQLFTEDR
-131 KKDSITKNAQEAYR
+131 SQDKLDREGKLKYRESKKDENGLLT
-145 DKKKKT
+145 
-151 NKEGDIITNKKGY
+151 
-164 IIYDELTGKKGKF
+164 DELTGQKGEF
-177 LEYEGKNG
+177 LEYEKNG
-185 QQHKRSEM
+185 QKYQKSDM
-193 HADHIQSREAARYNS
+193 HADHIQARAAAKYNS

-217 KLKEFI
+217 ELKEFI

-236 NTSKGDVRAY
+236 NTSKGDVR
-246 LGKDGKVYC
+246 VY
-255 DKDKGVDI
+255 DENGIDI
-263 TYKATPEQMA
+263 TYKATPEQMVEA
-273 EVTCQMWEKIDEG
+273 TCERWEEDTKSG
-286 RKGQSEKK
+286 N
-294 IKTLKK
+294 KK
-300 AGYLDKNCKVKKEAK
+300 AILKEKGYLDEDGKKVKKEVR
-315 EKLEKQY
+315 EKLKKQY

-327 EESRVILKNIKYHS
+327 EESKVILKNIKYHS
-341 VGKTAMKSTAA
+341 VGKTAMKNTVA

-378 KNRNVDLDNFFIK
+378 KNRNANLDNFFIK

-554 LQQLEDETYK
+554 LQQLENETYK

>member
-1 MSDLKEVINL
+1 MSNLEEVINL

-31 SQMKELLKN
+31 SQMRKLLKN

-59 RNYLPV
+59 RNYLPM

-123 EKLFTIDR
+123 KQLFTEDR
-131 KKDSITKNAQEAYR
+131 SQDRLDREGKLKYRESKKDENGILT
-145 DKKKKT
+145 
-151 NKEGDIITNKKGY
+151 
-164 IIYDELTGKKGKF
+164 DELTGQKGEF
-177 LEYEGKNG
+177 LEYEKNG
-185 QQHKRSEM
+185 QKYQKSDM
-193 HADHIQSREAARYNS
+193 HADHIQSRAAAKYNS

-217 KLKEFI
+217 ELKEFI

-236 NTSKGDVRAY
+236 NTSKGDVR
-246 LGKDGKVYC
+246 VY
-255 DKDKGVDI
+255 DENGIDI
-263 TYKATPEQMA
+263 TYKATPEQMVEA
-273 EVTCQMWEKIDEG
+273 TCKIWEKHTKSGNKNAIL
-286 RKGQSEKK
+286 KEK
-294 IKTLKK
+294 
-300 AGYLDKNCKVKKEAK
+300 GYLDKNDKVKKDVR
-315 EKLEKQY
+315 EKLKKQY

-327 EESRVILKNIKYHS
+327 EESKIILKNIKYHS

-378 KNRNVDLDNFFIK
+378 KNRNVDLDNFFVK
-391 LQKAFKRIIEYMQ
+391 LKKAFKRIIAYMQ
-404 SKLSNMFSNIAHNSL
+404 SKLKNIMGNIAHNSL
-419 KSFLRS
+419 KSFLRI
-425 FFYII
+425 FFDMII
-430 IDLLKATVKKI
+430 EMLKGTIKKI
-441 FIMIKEVVMSF
+441 FKMIKDIVMAF

-472 IVNTL
+472 VVTTL

-487 VIIEYLEVQFP
+487 VIIEILEKQCP
-498 FLKPFT
+498 PLKPFT

-546 GRAEYREQ
+546 GRAEYKEQ
-554 LQQLEDETYK
+554 LKLLEEETYT
-564 NIDKIL
+564 NIDKLL
-570 EQTEFELFNVI
+570 EETEFEIFNVI

-602 KTFNMGIDLE
+602 KTFNMEINLQE
-612 KEWNQFAY
+612 EWSQFAY

>member
-177 LEYEGKNG
+177 LEYEKNG
-185 QQHKRSEM
+185 QKYQKIDM
-193 HADHIQSREAARYNS
+193 HADHIQARAAAKYNS

-236 NTSKGDVRAY
+236 NTSKGDVR
-246 LGKDGKVYC
+246 VY
-255 DKDKGVDI
+255 DENGIDI
-263 TYKATPEQMA
+263 TYKATPEQMVEA
-273 EVTCQMWEKIDEG
+273 TCQMWEKDTKSG
-286 RKGQSEKK
+286 N
-294 IKTLKK
+294 KK
-300 AGYLDKNCKVKKEAK
+300 AILKEKGYLDEDGKKVKKEVR
-315 EKLEKQY
+315 EKLKKQY

-327 EESRVILKNIKYHS
+327 EESKIILKNIKYHS

-391 LQKAFKRIIEYMQ
+391 LQKAFERIIDYMQ
-404 SKLSNMFSNIAHNSL
+404 SNLSNMFSNIAHNSL
-419 KSFLRS
+419 KSFLRI
-425 FFYII
+425 FFDMII
-430 IDLLKATVKKI
+430 EMLKGTVKKI
-441 FIMIKEVVMSF
+441 FKMIKDIVMAF

-472 IVNTL
+472 VVTTL

-487 VIIEYLEVQFP
+487 VIIEILEKQCP
-498 FLKPFT
+498 PLKPFT

-546 GRAEYREQ
+546 GRAEYKEQ
-554 LQQLEDETYK
+554 LKLLEDETYT
-564 NIDKIL
+564 NIDKLPAHRFEEIKHFFEVYKTL
-570 EQTEFELFNVI
+570 EHEKTTSVTEVKPKEE
-581 TDISSADINEKDLK
+581 AE
-595 DEIDIIN
+595 EIIQN
-602 KTFNMGIDLE
+602 CIDSYIENFQL
-612 KEWNQFAY
+612 
-620 N
+620 